1 MDEEMLV
8 QEKKKKRPFFNVM
21 IDNTY
26 DKGHYQMNLSAS
38 LEKQYLP
45 FPFFHFFLPFVNSD

>member
-8 QEKKKKRPFFNVM
+8 QEKKKKRPFFNVNVM

-26 DKGHYQMNLSAS
+26 DKGHYQMNL
-38 LEKQYLP
+38 
-45 FPFFHFFLPFVNSD
+45 